1 MDELLS
7 KHSLHTEYH
16 IAVSIVMLFCLFIKR
31 QVGNAGPGLGQARTC
46 GWVKPVLLDKSVK
59 LEIYDL
65 LLLPSWYLSWWGICS
80 RGIIWPVVNGAALTC
95 LLNVNVYI

>member
-31 QVGNAGPGLGQARTC
+31 QVGNPGPGLGQARTC
-46 GWVKPVLLDKSVK
+46 GWVKPVLFDKSVK

-65 LLLPSWYLSWWGICS
+65 LLYQVGTSPG
-80 RGIIWPVVNGAALTC
+80 G
-95 LLNVNVYI
+95 VYVPGVSSGQ